1 MTTVHQQ
8 ETPTESLQGTLAEQL
23 KSAQRETRHLV
34 GEVAEIAMDLGVL
47 AQKEVQ
53 LATVEIKQQ
62 LSLAGRALAWGA
74 AAAIFALLVLT
85 FLGWTLLF
93 ALAEVFALWAAA
105 LITTAVVAVL
115 TAVAAYVA
123 YDRLTKIS
131 VVPRR
136 TVKSLQEDAKWAK
149 QQISS
154 SAKSPSSAP

>member
-1 MTTVHQQ
+1 MTTVHRQ
-8 ETPTESLQGTLAEQL
+8 ETPTEGLQETLAEQL
-23 KSAQRETRHLV
+23 KSAQRETRHL
-34 GEVAEIAMDLGVL
+34 GSEVAEIAMDLRVL

-53 LATVEIKQQ
+53 LATVEMKQQ

-74 AAAIFALLVLT
+74 AAAVFALLVLT

-115 TAVAAYVA
+115 AAAAAYVA